1 MTRGR
6 GNIFDNE
13 KILHEMLAL
22 RAKGLGLSE
31 LGRKYGV
38 DHSTI
43 FYHIKKSGMATVQR
57 VVQKPKDVVK
67 PRISVEVIQFSYIDF
82 RGEPINPGKDYKEYL
97 EECEKRRWEELLK
110 GGRNKK

>member
-6 GNIFDNE
+6 GNIFDNR

-31 LGRKYGV
+31 LGRKYNV

-57 VVQKPKDVVK
+57 VVQKPKDVDVAIFHIT
-67 PRISVEVIQFSYIDF
+67 PFIISLHQPMLPMLHILQ
-82 RGEPINPGKDYKEYL
+82 PILPAVYMSDYL
-97 EECEKRRWEELLK
+97 IPTSM
-110 GGRNKK
+110 NH